1 MFELNNYKS
10 FIIFGILAIM
20 GVVLV
25 SGCLEEESKYLGMS
39 VEEIK
44 TKALTVTYND
54 LMKNENNYIG
64 KIVYISGIIYENTT
78 SSYKFNVKTLDN
90 EQNELEIFPG
100 ENLSFQKGDIISIW
114 GEFYDVRSYPPS
126 TIGYPGI
133 YQLHIEKPL
142 YSETSTS
149 EDRKGQTTDLVPY
162 IDKSNGFSISHP
174 RDWEEVPRELW
185 KGMQTE
191 EVKILIA
198 FWSPD
203 PYKLNFIVWKEEL
216 SYPMNLQNYYEV
228 KREKVKE
235 RALKYNYAF
244 ISAEELAIN
253 GTPAIKHIFF
263 YSTPDGLLVKEMVVY
278 IVKDQTAW
286 IIGFSGEPTSFDEFN
301 STFEAIISSFSLH
314 D

>member
-1 MFELNNYKS
+1 M
-10 FIIFGILAIM
+10 GI
-20 GVVLV
+20 VLV
-25 SGCLEEESKYLGMS
+25 SGCLEEKESKYLGMP

-78 SSYKFNVKTLDN
+78 SSYKFHVKTLDN

-149 EDRKGQTTDLVPY
+149 KDQKGKAADLQTY
-162 IDKSNGFSISHP
+162 IDGSNEFSISRP
-174 RDWEEVPRELW
+174 RDWEELPKELW
-185 KGMQTE
+185 KGMQTDE
-191 EVKILIA
+191 GETLIA
-198 FWSPD
+198 FWSPSH
-203 PYKLNFIVWKEEL
+203 KLNFIVFKEEL
-216 SYPMNLQNYYEV
+216 SHPMNLQNYYEV

-235 RALKYNYAF
+235 RALKYNYGF

-253 GTPAIKHIFF
+253 GIPAIKDIFF
-263 YSTPDGLLVKEMVVY
+263 YSTPNGLLVKDTVVY